1 MSSARLKP
9 LSQLAG
15 DLHDSG
21 ADVSR
26 LRQPQ
31 LWQGAVMRRF
41 PAEFIDSRWFYDPA
55 PDNLKVIAE
64 ALGLPR
70 RQAEQRSS
78 SSLRK
83 PRTVA

>member
-1 MSSARLKP
+1 
-9 LSQLAG
+9 
-15 DLHDSG
+15 
-21 ADVSR
+21 

-41 PAEFIDSRWFYDPA
+41 PAEFIDSRWFYDP
-55 PDNLKVIAE
+55 DNLKAIAE

-70 RQAEQRSS
+70 RQPEQRS